1 MDIEARPI
9 SQNIGVEI
17 RGVDLSQP
25 LPDSIL
31 EQVRAAWLDNVIAV
45 FPEQDIGDDEHI
57 AFSRQLGELEVLN
70 MSALEL
76 DGRPE
81 IYEATNLDKDNNLMV
96 DDNPV
101 LAINRGNQKWHSDS
115 SFKKVPANA
124 SMLHAYIVPGENEG
138 GETEFANMAAAY
150 DALDEATKE
159 QCEGKICLHDFYWS
173 RRDIQER
180 AFTQEERD
188 AIPPVRHPL
197 IRVHPETGR
206 KAIYVGSHAREIEGM
221 DFDEGRELIE
231 RLIVHGTRPEF
242 TYQHKWRVGDLVL
255 WDNRTALHRGMA
267 FDDRKVKRRLHR
279 TTIAGDGP
287 TL

>member
-81 IYEATNLDKDNNLMV
+81 IYEATNLDKNNHLMV

-150 DALDEATKE
+150 DTLDDATKE
-159 QCEGKICLHDFYWS
+159 HCEGKICLHDFYWS

-221 DFDEGRELIE
+221 DFGEGRELIE
-231 RLIVHGTRPEF
+231 RLIAHGTRPEF